1 MVLSVVLTWLLGY
14 FNQSTYTLPSGRIIH
29 LSVLDGVSSALTI
42 VGMLMLA
49 HKWWQQWFCWMI
61 VEPMMIVIFILTGN
75 YASAV
80 LYAVFEVFCIL
91 GLIRWRKES
100 IS

>member
-1 MVLSVVLTWLLGY
+1 
-14 FNQSTYTLPSGRIIH
+14 
-29 LSVLDGVSSALTI
+29 
-42 VGMLMLA
+42 
-49 HKWWQQWFCWMI
+49 MI